1 MKKTQTTL
9 LISVL
14 LIVAM
19 MMTACAGGGTDAA
32 TGTWKLTSGEAQ
44 GITVSLDQL
53 SQLGVN
59 ADMTMEFKGGKFT
72 ANFNGEQ
79 GSGSYKIDGDTIT
92 MSENGQEMTGTIS
105 GNEIKIDAGGAT
117 LIFTKQ

>member
-1 MKKTQTTL
+1 MRRP
-9 LISVL
+9 
-14 LIVAM
+14 AP
-19 MMTACAGGGTDAA
+19 G
-32 TGTWKLTSGEAQ
+32 KLTSGEAQ
-44 GITVSLDQL
+44 GITVSDQL
-53 SQLGVN
+53 SQLRERRHDHGVQ
-59 ADMTMEFKGGKFT
+59 GWQFT

-79 GSGSYKIDGDTIT
+79 GSGSYKIDGDTLT